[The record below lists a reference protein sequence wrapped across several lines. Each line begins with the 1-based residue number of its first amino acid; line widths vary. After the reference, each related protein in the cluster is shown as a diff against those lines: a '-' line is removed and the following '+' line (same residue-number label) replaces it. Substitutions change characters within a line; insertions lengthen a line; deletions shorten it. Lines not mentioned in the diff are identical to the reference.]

1 MAGRELPLRKRLMAI
16 MLLTSGT
23 VLLLTCAGFLA
34 YDAVTFRKTM
44 VRELATVAAIIA
56 NNSTAVLA
64 FNDSAGAEEILS
76 ALKAEPA
83 INAAALYDPGGR
95 IFSTYPVHSPREAFP
110 AAPLPDGYRFE
121 PSFLVGYQPVTQ
133 GNARLGTLFVKAD
146 LGAAN
151 ARLRLYAV
159 VAAAVGAVAFLLAYL
174 LSRTL
179 QRQITVPIL
188 ALAETARAVSM
199 RHDYSVRVRQR
210 GSAELGLLT
219 DAFNQMLTQI
229 QEQLARM
236 DLLNRVTR
244 AIGERLDL
252 SSVYQVMV
260 RTLEDNLP
268 MDFTAVFLH
277 DSAAKSLTVSSVG
290 SGSGR
295 LADDLGMRPGNRV
308 QPDGGILADCLGG
321 AVAYAGD
328 IATEDRPFLRRLA
341 ARGLRALFLA
351 PLMVEG
357 KVTGILLAA
366 RRDPEGFSALDRDFL
381 RQLGEHAA
389 LAAHQAHLYGALQK
403 AYDDLRLS
411 QQSVMQQERLRALG
425 QLASGI
431 AHDINNAIS
440 PAALYT
446 ESLLET
452 EKDLSPRAREKL
464 RTVALAIGDVAA
476 TVSRMREF
484 SRQRAQDAPLAP
496 VQLNLALKQ
505 VVELTRARWQDI
517 SQQKGIVIQV
527 RTELGPSLP
536 EVMGVEAELREAFTN
551 LFLNAFDAMPEGGT
565 LTVRTRR
572 AAGGGVIAEVADT
585 GAGMDE
591 ETRKRCLEP
600 FYTTKGERGTGL
612 GLAMVYG
619 VAQRHNADLEIDSV
633 PGMGTTMRIV
643 FPASAVAAPEP
654 ALPKP
659 APAARTP
666 MRILV
671 VDDDPLVA
679 RVLKDT
685 MQLDGHMVSTAD
697 GGQAGIDAFLGS
709 LRAGNPFEVV
719 VTDLGMPYVD
729 GSKVAS
735 AVKEASPV
743 TPVILLTGWGQRLQA
758 EGETP
763 PNVDRVLGKPP
774 KLADLREAL
783 ASFAPV
789 RR

>member
-1 MAGRELPLRKRLMAI
+1 MARRELPLRKRLMAI

-23 VLLLTCAGFLA
+23 VLALTCAGFLA
-34 YDAVTFRKTM
+34 YDAVTFRKTL
-44 VRELATVAAIIA
+44 VRELATVSAIIA
-56 NNSTAVLA
+56 SNSTAVLA

-76 ALKAEPA
+76 ALEAEPA
-83 INAAALYDPGGR
+83 IDAASLYDTAGVL
-95 IFSTYPVHSPREAFP
+95 FSTYPEGRLPESFP
-110 AAPLPDGYRFE
+110 ALPRQDGFRFE
-121 PSFLVGYQPVTQ
+121 PSYLVGFQPVTQ
-133 GNARLGTLFVKAD
+133 GKIRLGTLYVKAH
-146 LGAAN
+146 LGAAK

-159 VAAAVGAVAFLLAYL
+159 VAATVGAVAFLLAYL

-179 QRQITVPIL
+179 QRQISVPIL
-188 ALAETARAVSM
+188 ALAETARAVSV
-199 RHDYSVRVRQR
+199 RHDYSVRVRRR

-252 SSVYQVMV
+252 SSVYQVIV

-268 MDFTAVFLH
+268 MDFTAVCLY
-277 DSAAKSLTVSSVG
+277 DAGANRLAVSSVG
-290 SGSGR
+290 SGSGG
-295 LADDLGMRPGNRV
+295 LARDLGMQPGDQV
-308 QPDGGILADCLGG
+308 PTDGGILSGCLRG
-321 AVAYAGD
+321 AVTYSGD
-328 IATEDRPFLRRLA
+328 IATEENPFLRRLA
-341 ARGLRALFLA
+341 SRGLRALFMA

-381 RQLGEHAA
+381 RQLAEHAA

-452 EKDLSPRAREKL
+452 EQDLSPRAREKL

-476 TVSRMREF
+476 TVARMREF

-496 VQLNLALKQ
+496 VQLNKALLQ
-505 VVELTRARWQDI
+505 VVELTRARWHDI

-572 AAGGGVIAEVADT
+572 AAGGVVIAEIADT
-585 GAGMDE
+585 GMGMDE

-619 VAQRHNADLEIDSV
+619 VAQRHNADLEIDSA
-633 PGMGTTMRIV
+633 PGVGTTMRLV
-643 FPASAVAAPEP
+643 FPASAVAAPET
-654 ALPKP
+654 AHPKP
-659 APAARTP
+659 AKAARTP

-679 RVLKDT
+679 KVLKDT
-685 MQLDGHMVSTAD
+685 MRVDGHMVDTAD

-709 LRAGNPFEVV
+709 VRAGNPFEVV

-729 GSKVAS
+729 GSKVAA
-735 AVKEASPV
+735 AVKEASPG

-763 PNVDRVLGKPP
+763 PNVDRMLGKPP

-783 ASFAPV
+783 AAYAPT
-789 RR
+789 RS